1 MKTIAFAA
9 ISLAILLF
17 VSGFKYRK
25 SEIKTEDGI
34 QFFTGTWQ
42 QALEKAKKENKYIFL
57 DAYASWCGPCKMM
70 KHKTFTDKAVGDFYN
85 KHFVC
90 IAVDMEKSGDGSI
103 LADKYS
109 VEAYPTLIYLK
120 PDGKLIGK
128 AMGFRK
134 SKEFLEMG
142 EQVVAK
148 AK

>member
-1 MKTIAFAA
+1 MKTIVITTISFALILF
-9 ISLAILLF
+9 IS
-17 VSGFKYRK
+17 SFKYRS
-25 SEIKTEDGI
+25 SEVKLEEGI
-34 QFFTGTWQ
+34 QFFAGTWQ
-42 QALEKAKKENKYIFL
+42 QAIDKAKKENKYIFL

-85 KHFVC
+85 KHFICV
-90 IAVDMEKSGDGSI
+90 ALDMEKGEGPA
-103 LADKYS
+103 LAEKYS
-109 VEAYPTLIYLK
+109 VEAYPTLIYFH

-142 EQVVAK
+142 EQVVTK

>member
-1 MKTIAFAA
+1 MKTIALT
-9 ISLAILLF
+9 SVLLIT
-17 VSGFKYRK
+17 VLIIYGFK
-25 SEIKTEDGI
+25 KTTSQTKTDEGI

-42 QALEKAKKENKYIFL
+42 QALDKAKKENKYIFL

-70 KHKTFTDKAVGDFYN
+70 KKKTFTDKAVGEFYN

-90 IAVDMEKSGDGSI
+90 VAIDMEKPGDGSA

-109 VEAYPTLIYLK
+109 VEAYPTLIYLQS
-120 PDGKLIGK
+120 DGKFIGK

-142 EQVVAK
+142 EQIIAK
-148 AK
+148 TK

>member
-1 MKTIAFAA
+1 MKAIAFTT
-9 ISLAILLF
+9 ISLMILLF

-25 SEIKTEDGI
+25 SNTNTDEGI

-42 QALEKAKKENKYIFL
+42 QAIEKAKKENKYIFL

-70 KHKTFTDKAVGDFYN
+70 KHKTFTNKDVGEFYN

-90 IAVDMEKSGDGSI
+90 VAIDMEKGEGPT

-109 VEAYPTLIYLK
+109 IEAYPTLIYFK

-142 EQVVAK
+142 EQVVTK

>member
-1 MKTIAFAA
+1 MKTIVFTT
-9 ISLAILLF
+9 ISLTLLLF
-17 VSGFKYRK
+17 VSGFKYRNNK
-25 SEIKTEDGI
+25 TKTEDGI

-42 QALEKAKKENKYIFL
+42 QALNKAKKENKYIFL

-90 IAVDMEKSGDGSI
+90 IAIDMEKSGDGPT
-103 LADKYS
+103 LADKFS
-109 VEAYPTLIYLK
+109 VEAYPSLIYFL

>member
-1 MKTIAFAA
+1 MKTISLAV
-9 ISLAILLF
+9 ISLTIILF
-17 VSGFKYRK
+17 VSGFKNRN
-25 SEIKTEDGI
+25 SEAKVEEGI

-42 QALEKAKKENKYIFL
+42 QAIDKAKKENKYIFL

-70 KHKTFTDKAVGDFYN
+70 KHKTFTDKAVGEFYN

-90 IAVDMEKSGDGSI
+90 VAIDMEKSGDGPV
-103 LADKYS
+103 LAEKYS
-109 VEAYPTLIYLK
+109 VEAYPTLIYFK
-120 PDGKLIGK
+120 SDGKLIGK

-142 EQVVAK
+142 EQIVTK

>member
-1 MKTIAFAA
+1 MKTIALTT
-9 ISLAILLF
+9 ISLAIILF
-17 VSGFKYRK
+17 VSGFKYRN
-25 SEIKTEDGI
+25 SETKTEEGI

-42 QALEKAKKENKYIFL
+42 QAIDKAKKENKYIFL

-90 IAVDMEKSGDGSI
+90 VAIDMEKPGDGPS
-103 LADKYS
+103 LADKFS
-109 VEAYPTLIYLK
+109 VEAYPTLIYFH

-142 EQVVAK
+142 EQVVSK

>member
-1 MKTIAFAA
+1 MKTIALTT
-9 ISLAILLF
+9 ISLAIILF
-17 VSGFKYRK
+17 VSGFKYRN
-25 SEIKTEDGI
+25 SETKTEEGI

-42 QALEKAKKENKYIFL
+42 QALDKAKKENKYIFL

-90 IAVDMEKSGDGSI
+90 VAIDMEKPGDGPA
-103 LADKYS
+103 LAEKFS
-109 VEAYPTLIYLK
+109 VEAYPKLIYLH

-142 EQVVAK
+142 EQVVSK